1 MRRNRKNCK
10 IAVCFFTTLLLVT
23 ISFTMN
29 GFGQTTTHGFKLLE
43 KRFIKEVNS
52 ECYYYEHVKSGAK
65 LLKIAN
71 QDENKTFAIAFK
83 TLPNSDN
90 GVAHIIEHSVL
101 NGSTNFPVKSPFDIL
116 SKGSLNTFLNAMT
129 SRDVTEYPVASLND
143 KDYFNLMHVYLD
155 AVLNPLIYSDP
166 RILKQEG
173 WHYELTSKEAPL
185 TYKGVVYNEMK
196 GAFSNP
202 QRLLLYYNLKSLF
215 PDNAIGKESGG
226 VPASIVTLTQKEF
239 TDFHKTYY
247 HPSNCIIMLYGNADM
262 DKELAFIDSY
272 YLSKYSKDNSLTK
285 LEDQKPFTAMQQTHN
300 YYPIVEGTPVDNQ
313 TFITLNF
320 AAGSNTDYALVYALN
335 ILCEVLVNQE
345 SAPVKN
351 ALLKEGIGQDVAAYP
366 IDFKQNAL
374 TIMLQNANPKDQ
386 NKFKEI
392 VFRTLKEELKKG
404 IDKKEIEAVLNR
416 MEFNIREGSDAQK
429 GITYFS
435 QIKPGWMYA
444 DNPFMGLEYEK
455 ILETLKKGLQ
465 SNYYENIVNQY
476 ILDNK
481 HASLVVL
488 EPKPGMENEVN
499 SAIEKEL
506 QQYKSTLSE
515 SQIESLVKETQEL
528 IAYQN
533 EEDSPEDMAKVPM
546 LSISDINPKATYY
559 QCDEKKIGN
568 TKVLHYNEFANNII
582 YSNLLFNMK
591 TLPQELIPYASLLS
605 NVLGILNTQNY
616 SYGELNRELN
626 NQTGNFNTSL
636 RTYLE
641 NNDDTKMLPYFIL
654 SSKIINNKCDKM
666 FDLAIEVLLKS
677 NISDT
682 ARLKEVIMRHLV
694 ELESFIN
701 NGYAVATLRAA
712 SYFTNQGVF
721 NDLTS
726 GLDYYRFVNALGKD
740 IDKNMPLIVENLKET
755 AKLLFSKENMMIAVT
770 CSNPDYSIYSTSLK
784 SFMDKLPTA
793 TPDYQKWTFQLNN
806 KNEGIQSASKVQYV
820 ISGYDFKKLGYNWDG
835 KMRVLSQIIST
846 DWLKNQIRVIGGAY
860 GGFCNFSPNGTVTFN
875 SYRDPNLVNT
885 LETYKK
891 TTDYLSSFNADQE
904 AMTRYIIGTIANL
917 DVPQT
922 IEQKGMASFIYYMSN
937 RSEADLQKDR
947 TAILNTTAADIRSYA
962 GFVNNIIGQDS
973 YCVYGNSDQ
982 LLKDKAVFKN
992 IFNIKEK

>member
-1 MRRNRKNCK
+1 MRRNKKNCK

-29 GFGQTTTHGFKLLE
+29 GFGQTTTHGFKLIE

-215 PDNAIGKESGG
+215 PNNAIGKESGG

-239 TDFHKTYY
+239 TDFHKKYY

-272 YLSKYSKDNSLTK
+272 YLSKYSRDNSLTN
-285 LEDQKPFTAMQQTHN
+285 LEDQKPFTAMQQMHN
-300 YYPIVEGTPVDNQ
+300 YYPIVEGTPIDNQ

-351 ALLKEGIGQDVAAYP
+351 ALLKEGIGQDVSAYL

-444 DNPFMGLEYEK
+444 GNPFMGLEYEK

-465 SNYYENIVNQY
+465 SDYYETLVNQY

-515 SQIESLVKETQEL
+515 SQIENLVKETQEL

-533 EEDSPEDMAKVPM
+533 EEDSPEDLAKVPM
-546 LSISDINPKATYY
+546 LSITDINPKATYY
-559 QCDEKKIGN
+559 QCDEKKIEN

-605 NVLGILNTQNY
+605 NILGILNTQNY

-626 NQTGNFNTSL
+626 NQTGNFSTSL

-641 NNDDTKMLPYFIL
+641 NNDDAKMLTYFDL
-654 SSKIINNKCDKM
+654 SSKILNNKCDKM

-694 ELESFIN
+694 ELESFVN
-701 NGYAVATLRAA
+701 NGYAVATSRAA

-721 NDLTS
+721 KELTS

-755 AKLLFSKENMMIAVT
+755 AKLLFSKENMMATVT
-770 CSNPDYSIYSTSLK
+770 CSNPDYTIYSTSLK
-784 SFMDKLPTA
+784 SFMDKLPAA
-793 TPDYQKWTFQLNN
+793 TPDYQKWTFLLNN

-891 TTDYLSSFNADQE
+891 TTAYLSSFNADQE

-922 IEQKGMASFIYYMSN
+922 TEQKGMASFIYHMTN

-962 GFVNNIIGQDS
+962 GFVDNIIGQDS

>member
-1 MRRNRKNCK
+1 MTRNKQNRKNA
-10 IAVCFFTTLLLVT
+10 IGIFTTLLIV

-29 GFGQTTTHGFKLLE
+29 GFGQTTTHGFKLIE
-43 KRFIKEVNS
+43 KRFVKEVNS
-52 ECYYYEHVKSGAK
+52 ECYYYEHVKSGAT

-90 GVAHIIEHSVL
+90 GVAHVIEHSVL

-129 SRDVTEYPVASLND
+129 SRDLTEFPMASLNE

-155 AVLNPLIYSDP
+155 AVFNPLIYSDP

-196 GAFSNP
+196 GAFSDP

-215 PDNAIGKESGG
+215 PDNPIGKESGG
-226 VPASIVTLTQKEF
+226 IPASIVTLTQKEF
-239 TDFHKTYY
+239 TDFHKKYY

-272 YLSKYSKDNSLTK
+272 YLSKYTRDNSIIK
-285 LEDQKPFTAMQQTHN
+285 MDDQKPFASMQEMHN
-300 YYPIVEGTPVDNQ
+300 YYPIVEGAPIDNQ
-313 TFITLNF
+313 TYMTLNF

-345 SAPVKN
+345 SAPVKI
-351 ALLKEGIGQDVAAYP
+351 ALLKEGVGQDVAAYVM
-366 IDFKQNAL
+366 DFKQNAL
-374 TIMLQNANPKDQ
+374 TIMLQNANPEDK

-404 IDKKEIEAVLNR
+404 IDKKEIQAVLNR

-435 QIKPGWMYA
+435 QIKPGWLYA
-444 DNPFMGLEYEK
+444 GNPFMGLEYEK
-455 ILETLKKGLQ
+455 MLETLKKGL
-465 SNYYENIVNQY
+465 SSGYYENLVQQY
-476 ILDNK
+476 ILDNN

-488 EPKPGMENEVN
+488 EPKPGMEKEMNDKM
-499 SAIEKEL
+499 EKEL
-506 QQYKSTLSE
+506 QQYKSTLSD
-515 SQIESLVKETQEL
+515 SQIENLVKKTQEL

-533 EEDSPEDMAKVPM
+533 EEESPEDMAKVPM

-559 QCDEKKIGN
+559 QCEEKVVGK

-582 YSNLLFNMK
+582 YSNVMFNMK
-591 TLPQELIPYASLLS
+591 TLPQDLIPYASLLS

-616 SYGELNRELN
+616 SYGDLNRELN

-636 RTYLE
+636 RTYPE
-641 NNDDTKMLPYFIL
+641 NNDDNKMLAYFTL
-654 SSKIINNKCDKM
+654 SSKILNNKSDKM

-677 NISDT
+677 NLSDT
-682 ARLKEVIMRHLV
+682 ARLKEVIMRHIV
-694 ELESFIN
+694 QLESFIN
-701 NGYAVATLRAA
+701 NGYAVATSRTA

-721 NDLTS
+721 DELTS
-726 GLDYYRFVNALGKD
+726 GLDYYRFVNLLGKD
-740 IDKNMPLIVENLKET
+740 IDKNMPLIVENLKKT
-755 AKLLFSKENMMIAVT
+755 AKLLFSRENMMAAVT
-770 CSNPDYSIYSTSLK
+770 CSNPDYTSYSASLK
-784 SFMDKLPTA
+784 SFMDKLPAA
-793 TPDYQKWTFQLNN
+793 TPVYQKWTFTLTN
-806 KNEGIQSASKVQYV
+806 KNEGIQAASKVQYV
-820 ISGYDFKKLGYNWDG
+820 IAGYDFKKLGYSWDG

-860 GGFCNFSPNGTVTFN
+860 GGFCHFSPNGTVTFN
-875 SYRDPNLVNT
+875 SYRDPNLMST

-891 TTDYLSSFNADQE
+891 TAAYLSEFNADKE
-904 AMTRYIIGTIANL
+904 AMTRYIIGTIADL
-917 DVPQT
+917 DFPQT
-922 IEQKGMASFIYYMSN
+922 IEQKGLASFTYKLSN
-937 RSEADLQKDR
+937 RTEADLQKDR

-962 GFVNNIIGQDS
+962 GFVENIIGQNS

-982 LLKDKAVFKN
+982 ILKDKAVFKN
-992 IFNIKEK
+992 IFNIKEN

>member
-1 MRRNRKNCK
+1 MTQNKQICKNA
-10 IAVCFFTTLLLVT
+10 IGIFTTLLIV
-23 ISFTMN
+23 ISFTIN
-29 GFGQTTTHGFKLLE
+29 GFGQTTTHGFKLIE
-43 KRFIKEVNS
+43 KRFVKEVNS
-52 ECYYYEHVKSGAK
+52 ECYYYEHVKSGAT

-71 QDENKTFAIAFK
+71 QDDNKTFAIAFK

-90 GVAHIIEHSVL
+90 GIAHIIEHSVL

-129 SRDVTEYPVASLND
+129 SRDVTEYPVASLNE

-155 AVLNPLIYSDP
+155 AVLNPLLYSDP

-215 PDNAIGKESGG
+215 PDNVIGKESGG
-226 VPASIVTLTQKEF
+226 IPSSIVTLTQKEF
-239 TDFHKTYY
+239 TDFHKKYY

-272 YLSKYSKDNSLTK
+272 YLSKYTRDNSVIK
-285 LEDQKPFTAMQQTHN
+285 PEDQKPFASMQEMHD
-300 YYPIVEGTPVDNQ
+300 YYPVVEGAPTDNQ
-313 TFITLNF
+313 TYMTLNF

-345 SAPVKN
+345 SAPIKT
-351 ALLKEGIGQDVAAYP
+351 ALLKEGIGQDVAGYLM
-366 IDFKQNAL
+366 DFKQNAL
-374 TIMLQNANPKDQ
+374 TIMLQNANPEDK

-404 IDKKEIEAVLNR
+404 IDKKEIQAVLNR

-444 DNPFMGLEYEK
+444 GNPFMGLEYEK
-455 ILETLKKGLQ
+455 ILETLKKGL
-465 SNYYENIVNQY
+465 NNGYYENLVQKY
-476 ILDNK
+476 ILDNN

-488 EPKPGMENEVN
+488 EPKPGMEKEMNDK
-499 SAIEKEL
+499 IEKEL
-506 QQYKSTLSE
+506 QQYKSTLSD
-515 SQIESLVKETQEL
+515 SQLENLVTETQEL

-533 EEDSPEDMAKVPM
+533 EEESPEDMAKVPM
-546 LSISDINPKATYY
+546 LSISDINPKTTYY
-559 QCDEKKIGN
+559 QCEEKKVGN

-582 YSNLLFNMK
+582 YSNVMFNMN

-616 SYGELNRELN
+616 SYGDLNRELN

-636 RTYLE
+636 RTYLG
-641 NNDDTKMLPYFIL
+641 NNDDNKMLAYFTL
-654 SSKIINNKCDKM
+654 SSKILNNKCDKM

-677 NISDT
+677 NLSDT
-682 ARLKEVIMRHLV
+682 TRLKEVIMRHIV
-694 ELESFIN
+694 QLESFIN
-701 NGYAVATLRAA
+701 NGYAVATSRAA

-721 NDLTS
+721 DELTS
-726 GLDYYRFVNALGKD
+726 GLDYYRFVNSLGKD
-740 IDKNMPLIVENLKET
+740 IDKNMPLIVENLKKT
-755 AKLLFSKENMMIAVT
+755 AKLLFSKDNMMAAVT
-770 CSNPDYSIYSTSLK
+770 CSSPDYASYSASLK

-793 TPDYQKWTFQLNN
+793 TPVYQKWTFNLNN
-806 KNEGIQSASKVQYV
+806 KNEGIQAASKVQYV
-820 ISGYDFKKLGYNWDG
+820 IAGYDFKKLGYSWDG

-875 SYRDPNLVNT
+875 SYRDPNLTNT

-891 TTDYLSSFNADQE
+891 TAAYLSEFDADKE
-904 AMTRYIIGTIANL
+904 AMTRYIIGTIADL
-917 DVPQT
+917 DIPKT
-922 IEQKGMASFIYYMSN
+922 TEQKGQTSFIYKLSN
-937 RSEADLQKDR
+937 RTEADLQKDR
-947 TAILNTTAADIRSYA
+947 TAILNTTAADIRAYK
-962 GFVNNIIGQDS
+962 GFVENIIGQNS

-982 LLKDKAVFKN
+982 ISKDKAVFKN
-992 IFNIKEK
+992 IFNIKEN